1 MFFNSKNIGAMAY
14 WFRHFDSSNSES
26 TLQSLI
32 KVAVLISRRRELENT
47 VKLIQTGGL
56 QK

>member
-1 MFFNSKNIGAMAY
+1 MAY
-14 WFRHFDSSNSES
+14 WFRHLDSSNSES